1 MDMFVAGGGIEG
13 LSCGPGAAVFLD
25 WLKRRSRDVLRTGR
39 ESAIA
44 VLAANA
50 VGGFIEVAR
59 PVDFTDFCGCV
70 CGCDCEAVWVAGGGS
85 EDESGGLGK
94 LLRAGS

>member
-1 MDMFVAGGGIEG
+1 MDMFVAGGGIDG
-13 LSCGPGAAVFLD
+13 VSCGADAVFFF

-39 ESAIA
+39 ESA
-44 VLAANA
+44 VLPAN
-50 VGGFIEVAR
+50 VGGA
-59 PVDFTDFCGCV
+59 FTDAAGPDSFTGF
-70 CGCDCEAVWVAGGGS
+70 CDCEDMCVTDGGS